1 MEEEEEEVPR
11 RRQLPDSN
19 ARYRDRSF
27 WDSRYQDE
35 GAAPAEWFGGLE
47 RFREQL
53 EAELSPGDR
62 ILVLGCGNSALSYN
76 LFQLGYT
83 DITSIDYSP
92 ICIASVRDRYAHC
105 PGLHWAVMDAQAL
118 TFVDGSF
125 DVVLEKGTLDSMMV
139 EETDPWNV
147 SSEARVL
154 LDQVLTEVSGKN
166 SCWYLGRM
174 APSST
179 ISMCDFLNLGPFP
192 NFKDVRQA
200 SLHWFFSCLL
210 FSAAESHL
218 SGGKNLSLLI
228 SISVPE
234 SGLPSCCNHTAPFW
248 WGGAFHK
255 PQDLPK
261 AEISDPEQGRKL
273 PKPIQSILF
282 IKFIY
287 CPSSKDYSIKTQNA

>member
-1 MEEEEEEVPR
+1 MEEEEEEAAAPR

-27 WDSRYQDE
+27 WNSRYQDE
-35 GAAPAEWFGGLE
+35 GVAPVEWFGGLE

-92 ICIASVRDRYAHC
+92 ICIASVQDRYAHC
-105 PGLHWAVMDAQAL
+105 PGLHWAVMDARAL

-147 SSEARVL
+147 SSESRML
-154 LDQVLTEVSGKN
+154 LDQVLTEVSRVLRPGGRFISITFAQPHFRKRHYAQPAYGW
-166 SCWYLGRM
+166 SVRHTTYGSGFHYFIYVMRKGEELSPSDLALG
-174 APSST
+174 
-179 ISMCDFLNLGPFP
+179 
-192 NFKDVRQA
+192 Q
-200 SLHWFFSCLL
+200 SLHLPPQTPPPVRYLQDPDSENFL
-210 FSAAESHL
+210 SA
-218 SGGKNLSLLI
+218 I
-228 SISVPE
+228 
-234 SGLPSCCNHTAPFW
+234 
-248 WGGAFHK
+248 
-255 PQDLPK
+255 DL
-261 AEISDPEQGRKL
+261 
-273 PKPIQSILF
+273 
-282 IKFIY
+282 
-287 CPSSKDYSIKTQNA
+287 